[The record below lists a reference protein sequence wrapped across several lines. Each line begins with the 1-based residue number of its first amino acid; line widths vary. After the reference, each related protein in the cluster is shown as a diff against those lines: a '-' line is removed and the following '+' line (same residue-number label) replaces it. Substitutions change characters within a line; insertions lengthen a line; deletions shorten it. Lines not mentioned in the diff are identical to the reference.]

1 MAKDKKKKELNNPYS
16 DFKTADAQYLNKLDE
31 KIATAQKQNKKEFC
45 EFLLCKKQL
54 DLNYIKISQGNH
66 LGNIDLLPASLLSI
80 LRNRDYEKMFDGFK
94 KDTQKLAKQLFSED
108 MNIAQICAVAC
119 EFVRLTS
126 SNFDRFD
133 SEEQQSVQSALCQS
147 LSTNAYGLLSFY
159 CGFGDAVDQTHLLA
173 WLISL
178 GLDVKRSI
186 SYAECVIDAYG
197 KPICHIVEFN
207 GKLGISYIDYIGVA
221 NAYTKKIKKLT
232 GLCEFLDFT
241 DEIDFAKKRVL
252 KVLSQFVPK
261 KLFSQDGNLENA
273 VISLAKDCYSNMS
286 DITASEYNMLCKF
299 DNAIWKFSSL
309 CELLLYSR
317 NIEYEVILDLFDEG
331 QYTLKL
337 KLDSG
342 KFKIFPNKV
351 IGESYELN
359 APKIYVLNKTS
370 SAASVSESEE
380 DDLFNERIESIG
392 REQDDVLSDMEP
404 LSAAQVLESLNV
416 KFTPTE
422 SEGISFQNGAFK
434 FKDDE
439 LNEMFSFDS
448 VDFSNASAV
457 DLGKADEEQRM
468 LEMATGQ
475 IQEPIK
481 KATSS
486 KKNFFD
492 LLDEMTEKTKKNK
505 ARRLQE
511 EYEKLQGSNQLKT
524 QEEIDEERAAYS
536 QQNTNGG
543 NAAANSQNSN
553 AATSPRVDNFANNGK
568 VINKTI
574 TLQNAQNSSIPA
586 QNDSIPAQN
595 NNISAQSVAD
605 GNSSE
610 SKNADTQEQN
620 NAAPKQEVAQGQSSG
635 VVTNNYN
642 NYYIFTG
649 QNGVPNEEANTVSNV
664 QDFAEGNNEEVENL
678 NEEDLSESTQPVG
691 ASIFDSIMQFN
702 SYDDVEPKEY
712 EVESETQNEEAN
724 ADDYAFDFDVDARD
738 RAAIENGDE
747 FEAADLQEEQD
758 DDFIENAQSE
768 TIHFDEQVEAPKI
781 FGQPRVEIQPQVV
794 KPIKR
799 APAVPQSV
807 KAATKPTQEKVEK
820 IEQAENR
827 ATKAAVGVK
836 SPQSGAPL
844 AGKQPAGKLAP
855 PKLPPRKPVPKLPKR
870 KQ

>member
-1 MAKDKKKKELNNPYS
+1 MAKDKKKKELNKPYS

-80 LRNRDYEKMFDGFK
+80 LRSRDCEKMFDGFK
-94 KDTQKLAKQLFSED
+94 KDTQKLAKQLFSGD
-108 MNIAQICAVAC
+108 MNISQICAVAC
-119 EFVRLTS
+119 EFVRLTT

-133 SEEQQSVQSALCQS
+133 SEEQQSAQSALCQS

-159 CGFGDAVDQTHLLA
+159 CGFGDAVDQTHLVA

-197 KPICHIVEFN
+197 KPICHVVEFN

-241 DEIDFAKKRVL
+241 EEIDFAKRRVL

-261 KLFSQDGNLENA
+261 KLFSQDDNLENA
-273 VISLAKDCYSNMS
+273 VVSLAKDCYSNMS

-299 DNAIWKFSSL
+299 NNVVWKFSTL

-317 NIEYEVILDLFDEG
+317 NVEYEVILDLFDEG

-351 IGESYELN
+351 IGENYELN

-370 SAASVSESEE
+370 SAISVSESEE

-392 REQDDVLSDMEP
+392 REQDDILGNLEP
-404 LSAAQVLESLNV
+404 LPASQVLENLNV
-416 KFTPTE
+416 KFTPTATD
-422 SEGISFQNGAFK
+422 GISFQNGVLQ

-448 VDFSNASAV
+448 IDFSNASAV
-457 DLGKADEEQRM
+457 DLGKADEEQHM

-481 KATSS
+481 KVTSS
-486 KKNFFD
+486 KRSFFD

-511 EYEKLQGSNQLKT
+511 EYEKMQGSNQLKT
-524 QEEIDEERAAYS
+524 REEIDEERAAHN
-536 QQNTNGG
+536 QQNTDGG
-543 NAAANSQNSN
+543 NVAVNSQNSN
-553 AATSPRVDNFANNGK
+553 VSTSPRVDNFVNNGDT
-568 VINKTI
+568 INKTTI
-574 TLQNAQNSSIPA
+574 SQNVQNSSNLAQNSNVSAQNVAEENNSAPA
-586 QNDSIPAQN
+586 QV
-595 NNISAQSVAD
+595 NI
-605 GNSSE
+605 
-610 SKNADTQEQN
+610 QEQN
-620 NAAPKQEVAQGQSSG
+620 NVAPKQEVVQGQNSG

-649 QNGVPNEEANTVSNV
+649 QNGASIEEVNATSSEQRFVEEDS
-664 QDFAEGNNEEVENL
+664 EEVENL
-678 NEEDLSESTQPVG
+678 NGEVLSENTQPVG

-712 EVESETQNEEAN
+712 EVESGTQNEEGN
-724 ADDYAFDFDVDARD
+724 ADDYAFDFDVDVRD
-738 RAAIENGDE
+738 RAVIENGDE

-758 DDFIENAQSE
+758 DAFTQNAQTE
-768 TIHFDEQVEAPKI
+768 TLDLDEQVDEPKI
-781 FGQPRVEIQPQVV
+781 LAQSRVELQPQVS
-794 KPIKR
+794 KTIQQ
-799 APAVPQSV
+799 APVVPQSV
-807 KAATKPTQEKVEK
+807 KVVANPAPAKTKNHATG
-820 IEQAENR
+820 
-827 ATKAAVGVK
+827 AAVDVK
-836 SPQSGAPL
+836 SSQSGVPL
-844 AGKQPAGKLAP
+844 AGNKPVVKFAP
-855 PKLPPRKPVPKLPKR
+855 PKLPLRKPAPKLPKR
-870 KQ
+870 KK